1 MLLLNKSTQSFSGEK
16 AAAQVSFFAS
26 LERAGKSRFLKCKG
40 AVQGTHQ
47 AKREGEDSFPSAF
60 CPEMGLLR
68 EQQGAGWRGWS
79 SSPCPADPSQ
89 WCCQSPSW
97 KIRKEDITASRKH
110 FPNNIILFVIFTYI
124 NTSVRKQWSVSF
136 HPAVKYISNKMG
148 AVMLLL
154 PKYLQ
159 NKVLAFSC
167 LFLNHIHTNCCILF
181 LHPWLC
187 ERNLGRNYLNN
198 VFLIFLV
205 YSTLFVQSHYD
216 SHGRFWVWC
225 SYWIL
230 NEN

>member
-1 MLLLNKSTQSFSGEK
+1 MMLLT
-16 AAAQVSFFAS
+16 
-26 LERAGKSRFLKCKG
+26 
-40 AVQGTHQ
+40 
-47 AKREGEDSFPSAF
+47 
-60 CPEMGLLR
+60 

-79 SSPCPADPSQ
+79 SSPCPADPPQ
-89 WCCQSPSW
+89 CCSQSPFCGDT
-97 KIRKEDITASRKH
+97 RKEDVTASRQH
-110 FPNNIILFVIFTYI
+110 FPSNIILFVFFTYI
-124 NTSVRKQWSVSF
+124 NISVRTQRSVSF
-136 HPAVKYISNKMG
+136 HLAVKYISNKME

-159 NKVLAFSC
+159 NKVLTFSC
-167 LFLNHIHTNCCILF
+167 LFLNHIQTNCCIRF